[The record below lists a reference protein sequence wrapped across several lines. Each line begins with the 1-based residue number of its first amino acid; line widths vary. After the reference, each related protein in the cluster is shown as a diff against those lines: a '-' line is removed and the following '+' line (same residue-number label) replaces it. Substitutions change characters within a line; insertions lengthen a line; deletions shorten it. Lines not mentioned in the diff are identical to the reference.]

1 MAYLGQLRVGGEAA
15 GDQRGTHRL
24 ARRAGR
30 AARADAPCERV
41 PRVGSGL
48 GLGFGV
54 RVGLG
59 FGFGVEARLGLGCC
73 AYSSA
78 RASVISRSMS
88 RVASGWSSALSA
100 ASCAWLGVGVGVDA
114 GVGIRG
120 RG

>member
-30 AARADAPCERV
+30 ATRADAPRKRV
-41 PRVGSGL
+41 PRVGSGV

-54 RVGLG
+54 EVK
-59 FGFGVEARLGLGCC
+59 LGLGCC

-100 ASCAWLGVGVGVDA
+100 PSCAWLGVGVGVEA